1 MRTAIIN
8 IAATLGL
15 LATTAAYGQEP
26 ALTESQERARALLDA
41 TDDMHRGA
49 SSYSKVTMHVKTA
62 RWDRTLTMEG
72 WAQGEEHSLTKILSP
87 AKEAG
92 MATLKVEDNIWNYL
106 PKVDR
111 TMKVPAG
118 MMSGSW
124 MGSHFT
130 NDDLVKESRMADDFD
145 FDLTAEP
152 AADGTGEYVIECTAR
167 EDAAVVW
174 GKIVVKLRPDEQ
186 PTEITYWDE
195 DGSLVRTM
203 TFSDYHEADGRM
215 IAGRMKLVPAAEPDE
230 FTEIVY
236 DEIDFDVEIPEGTF
250 TLQALK
256 N

>member
-1 MRTAIIN
+1 MRRTLIS
-8 IAATLGL
+8 IAALGL
-15 LATTAAYGQEP
+15 FATSTAHGQEP
-26 ALTESQERARALLDA
+26 VLTESQQRARDLLDK
-41 TDDMHRGA
+41 TDDMHRGE
-49 SSYSKVTMHVKTA
+49 SSHSKVTMHVKTA

-72 WAQGEEHSLTKILSP
+72 WAQGEERSLTVILSP

-92 MATLKVEDNIWNYL
+92 MATLKVDDNIWNYL

-130 NDDLVKESRMADDFD
+130 NDDLVKESRMADDFV

-152 AADGTGEYVIECTAR
+152 GVDGSEGYVIECVAK

-195 DGSLVRTM
+195 DGELVRTM
-203 TFSDYHEADGRM
+203 SFTDYREIGGRM
-215 IAGRMKLVPAAEPDE
+215 IAGKMRLVPADEPDE
-230 FTEIVY
+230 FTEVIY
-236 DEIDFDVEIPEGTF
+236 DEIEFGVEIPDSTF

>member
-1 MRTAIIN
+1 MRRSIIT
-8 IAATLGL
+8 IAAALGL
-15 LATTAAYGQEP
+15 FATTAVAQE
-26 ALTESQERARALLDA
+26 AVQLTESQQRARDLLDA

-72 WAQGEEHSLTKILSP
+72 WARGEEHSLTKILSP

-124 MGSHFT
+124 MGSHFS

-152 AADGTGEYVIECTAR
+152 GVDGSEDYIVVCTAK

-174 GKIVVKLRPDEQ
+174 GKIQVKLRADEN

-195 DGSLVRTM
+195 DGELVRTM
-203 TFSDYHEADGRM
+203 SFTDYREVDGRW
-215 IAGRMKLVPAAEPDE
+215 IAGRMILVPADEPDE
-230 FTEIVY
+230 FTEVIY
-236 DEIDFDVEIPEGTF
+236 DSIEFDVEIPEGTF

-256 N
+256 

>member
-1 MRTAIIN
+1 MKRSIITAI
-8 IAATLGL
+8 AALGL
-15 LATTAAYGQEP
+15 MATTTAYGQEP
-26 ALTESQERARALLDA
+26 VETPSQARARELLDA

-62 RWDRTLTMEG
+62 RWERTLTMEG
-72 WAQGEEHSLTKILSP
+72 WAEGEERSLMKILSP

-92 MATLKVEDNIWNYL
+92 MATLRVDDNIWNYL

-130 NDDLVKESRMADDFD
+130 NDDLVKESRMADDFTY
-145 FDLTAEP
+145 DLTAEP
-152 AADGTGEYVIECTAR
+152 AADGTGEYVIECVAK

-174 GKIVVKLRPDEQ
+174 GKILVKLRPDEQ
-186 PTEITYWDE
+186 PTEISYWDE
-195 DGSLVRTM
+195 DGELVRTM
-203 TFSDYHEADGRM
+203 TFSDYHESDGRM
-215 IAGRMKLVPAAEPDE
+215 IAGRMKLVPADEPGE
-230 FTEIVY
+230 FTEVIY
-236 DEIDFDVEIPEGTF
+236 ETIEFDVEIPEGTF
-250 TLQALK
+250 SLQSLR

>member
-1 MRTAIIN
+1 MRSTILT
-8 IAATLGL
+8 IAAALGL
-15 LATTAAYGQEP
+15 FAAAAAYGQES
-26 ALTESQERARALLDA
+26 AEADSQARARALLDA

-72 WAQGEEHSLTKILSP
+72 WAQGEEKSLTKILSP

-92 MATLKVEDNIWNYL
+92 MATLKVGDNMWNYL

-130 NDDLVKESRMADDFD
+130 NDDLVKDSRMADDFD
-145 FDLTAEP
+145 FDLTSEP
-152 AADGTGEYVIECTAR
+152 AADGTGEYVIECVAR

-174 GKIVVKLRPDEQ
+174 GKILVKLRPDEQ
-186 PTEITYWDE
+186 PTEISYWDE
-195 DGSLVRTM
+195 DGELVRTM
-203 TFSDYHEADGRM
+203 SFSDYHEVDGRM
-215 IAGRMKLVPAAEPDE
+215 IAGRMKLVPADEPGE
-230 FTEIVY
+230 FTEVIY

-250 TLQALK
+250 TLQALEK
-256 N
+256 